1 MDREMSP
8 RAAHGPSEG
17 LRGLVRGRKLAP
29 MTSLCRSGTGFLL
42 ALLCACQAP
51 EPAPGSPS
59 ELAPG
64 PDPRLDWWREA
75 RFGMFLHWGLY
86 AIPAGEWRGG
96 TDYGEWI
103 RDSARIP
110 LEEYARFQGEFNPT
124 RFDAQQWVALA
135 REAGMKYLVITSKHH
150 DGFALFDS
158 AVSEWDV
165 MGTPFRRDIL
175 AELSAA
181 CAESGV
187 RFATYHSIMDWHHPD
202 YLPRRPWETGRSV
215 EGADFE
221 RFEDYLQAQVREVI
235 TKYKPGVMW
244 FDGEWESTW
253 THERGVELYN
263 LCRSLDPELI
273 VNNRV
278 DVYRGGMA
286 GFSQASEA
294 VGDFGTPEQEIPAS
308 GLPGVD
314 WETCMTMNDHWGWN
328 KSDPDWKS
336 VETLVQNLI
345 DVVSKGGNY
354 LLNVGPKPDGTF
366 PDEAIERLQGIGAWM
381 AKHGEAIHGTQ
392 ASPFDAL
399 PWGRCTWKKQGADSV
414 LYLHVFERP
423 ADGRLVLPGLGN
435 ELRSAGWLAGPRN
448 LLPVHREGSD
458 VVIELPP
465 TLPDSIASVVTLG
478 LEGEP
483 IVYRA
488 PEIVAESDIFV
499 RPLEVRLESKSA
511 GLELRYTLDGSEPEA
526 DSALYRT
533 PLKLERTTKVRARA
547 FHRDAPVSSV
557 VERRFE
563 KVEPGRAVL
572 DIPLWD
578 CVEVVDGI
586 RRRAYAGQWER
597 VPDPALLTPIDERH
611 VPELALGE
619 FATRENIA
627 LVFEGLLKAPQD
639 DVYTFALASDDGS
652 TLWVDDVLVVD
663 NDGLHGT
670 VERRGEIALAAGAHR
685 IEVRWFNRSGGAE
698 LGVKWGALGE
708 ALAPL
713 EGLRCRHAKGADSE

>member
-1 MDREMSP
+1 
-8 RAAHGPSEG
+8 
-17 LRGLVRGRKLAP
+17 
-29 MTSLCRSGTGFLL
+29 MTPLSRSASALLL
-42 ALLCACQAP
+42 ALVCACQAA
-51 EPAPGSPS
+51 EPAPV
-59 ELAPG
+59 APAAPAPA

-86 AIPAGEWRGG
+86 ALTAGEWQGG

-110 LEEYARFQGEFNPT
+110 REEYARFQGEFNPIQ
-124 RFDAQQWVALA
+124 FDADRWVALA
-135 REAGMKYLVITSKHH
+135 HEAGMQYLVITSKHH

-181 CAESGV
+181 CGRGGV

-202 YLPRRPWETGRSV
+202 YLPRRPWETERSSA
-215 EGADFE
+215 GADFE
-221 RFEDYLQAQVREVI
+221 RYEDYLHAQVTELI
-235 TKYKPGVMW
+235 TKYRPAVMW

-253 THERGVELYN
+253 THARGVELHG
-263 LCRSLDPELI
+263 LCRDLDPAIL

-278 DVYRGGMA
+278 DVHRGGMA
-286 GFSQASEA
+286 GLSQSSEA
-294 VGDFGTPEQEIPAS
+294 VGDFGTPEQEIPAN

-328 KSDPDWKS
+328 KADPDWKN
-336 VETLVQNLI
+336 VETLVRNLI

-366 PDEAIERLQGIGAWM
+366 PEQAIERLKGIGAWM
-381 AKHGEAIHGTQ
+381 AKHGEAIHGTS
-392 ASPFDAL
+392 ASPFDVL
-399 PWGRCTWKKQGADSV
+399 PWGRCTVKAQGADSV

-423 ADGRLVLPGLGN
+423 ADGRIVLPGLGN

-448 LLPVHREGSD
+448 LLPVRREGAD

-465 TLPDSIASVVTLG
+465 TLPDPIASVVTLG
-478 LEGEP
+478 LEGAP

-488 PEIVAESDIFV
+488 PEIVADSDLFV
-499 RPLEVRLESKSA
+499 RPLEVRLETQSP
-511 GLELRYTLDGSEPEA
+511 GLELHYTLDGSEPDA
-526 DSALYRT
+526 DSARYRA
-533 PLKLERTTKVRARA
+533 PLKLARTTVVRARA
-547 FHRDAPVSSV
+547 FHREAPVSSV

-563 KVEPGRAVL
+563 KVEPRRAVL
-572 DIPLWD
+572 DIPFWD

-597 VPDPALLTPIDERH
+597 VPDPATLTPIDERH
-611 VPELALGE
+611 VPALGLDE
-619 FATRENIA
+619 FAMREDVA
-627 LVFEGLLKAPQD
+627 LVFEGLLEASRD

-652 TLWVDDVLVVD
+652 TLWVDGVLVVD

-670 VERRGEIALAAGAHR
+670 VERRGQVALASGAHR
-685 IEVRWFNRSGGAE
+685 VEVRWFNRTGGAE
-698 LGVKWGALGE
+698 LTVKWGALGE

-713 EGLRCRHAKGADSE
+713 EDLRCRHAKSADSK